1 MLVTDAVATT
11 LTKLARRRTQR
22 RHAQASFANTGP
34 RESPE
39 LHESTAPLRKARARA
54 QRGPSARRA
63 RAARARPAGRA
74 ADGAVGGM
82 ARSQLGRRVD
92 AHSFSSTN
100 RRCSAIGETPS
111 EWASRCGSYGTRICR
126 CLKRAQP
133 RSRNQCC
140 GSTSSLPRHRDP
152 GVEPG
157 KPRQSSQNAPS
168 SSIGSSTDPQALTIP
183 LGVTA
188 IP

>member
-11 LTKLARRRTQR
+11 LTKPGAPRHQR

-63 RAARARPAGRA
+63 QAPRVRPAGRA

-82 ARSQLGRRVD
+82 VRPLHRGPRVD
-92 AHSFSSTN
+92 AHWLVRT
-100 RRCSAIGETPS
+100 
-111 EWASRCGSYGTRICR
+111 
-126 CLKRAQP
+126 QP
-133 RSRNQCC
+133 TMLC
-140 GSTSSLPRHRDP
+140 D
-152 GVEPG
+152 
-157 KPRQSSQNAPS
+157 RQDS
-168 SSIGSSTDPQALTIP
+168 
-183 LGVTA
+183 V
-188 IP
+188 